1 MIGEKSCPNCKQW
14 NDAKDAFCVFC
25 GSELFEKERRVKE
38 SLEANPDPFKVPLIK
53 IGDKDGY
60 LIVFGKRI
68 IQLVQIVFFGILSL
82 LLWIASIL
90 PG

>member
-1 MIGEKSCPNCKQW
+1 MRGEKSCPNCKRW
-14 NDAKDAFCVFC
+14 NNAKEVHCIYC
-25 GSELFEKERRVKE
+25 GAELFEKERQVRE
-38 SLEANPDPFKVPLIK
+38 ILEANPDPFKIPLVK
-53 IGDKDGY
+53 IDSKDGY
-60 LIVFGKRI
+60 LLIFGKRM

>member
-1 MIGEKSCPNCKQW
+1 MSGEKSCPKCKQW
-14 NDAKDAFCVFC
+14 NDTKDPYCVFC
-25 GSELFEKERRVKE
+25 GAELFEKERRVKE
-38 SLEANPDPFKVPLIK
+38 NLEANPDPFKVPLIK
-53 IGDKDGY
+53 IDPKDGY
-60 LIVFGKRI
+60 LLVFGKRI